1 METLADQWIR
11 EGESRG
17 FIRGERSGEIKT
29 TQNLIIESLAERFDV
44 LGPGLT
50 EKIKTIESIDT
61 LQTLFRK
68 THRVGSIEEFKALV
82 SKALED

>member
-17 FIRGERSGEIKT
+17 FIRGEIKT

-50 EKIKTIESIDT
+50 EKIKTIDSIDT

-68 THRVGSIEEFKALV
+68 THRVRSIEEFKTLV
-82 SKALED
+82 SKALQD